1 MDKIKKELKNNLEK
15 QMSDLIKIVN
25 ILANKID
32 EHAVDIKKLKNRL
45 GI

>member
-32 EHAVDIKKLKNRL
+32 EHDVDIKKLKNRL